1 MPGKTACS
9 TPEHDRLGVAMLI
22 RWLGTPRTVKGI
34 MRHPGEES
42 EVDDATGEFL
52 VASGRAHR
60 VDDSPPAPRLRRRVT
75 PPSDEPAAQSTGT
88 SEREASASASRA
100 GTSEREEE

>member
-1 MPGKTACS
+1 MCNAEQTACS
-9 TPEHDRLGVAMLI
+9 TPECDSWGSSMLI

-60 VDDSPPAPRLRRRVT
+60 VEDSPPAPRLRRRFS
-75 PPSDEPAAQSTGT
+75 PPEPRESA
-88 SEREASASASRA
+88 SESEASASASAGGA